1 MGLGGLVLL
10 PAQRHALAGSWT
22 VWLPEIRHDW
32 VVVVLTDGLG
42 GLRGGGKERAC
53 QSRTKSLN
61 KTKTPCVVGGGR
73 RG

>member
-42 GLRGGGKERAC
+42 GLRGEARSEPVNQG
-53 QSRTKSLN
+53 QSR
-61 KTKTPCVVGGGR
+61 
-73 RG
+73 